1 MCLTVQLTAH
11 VNVKIYK
18 IRLLYVNIFVICIP
32 LNFFVDIVI
41 PMIISDKDEWVGRHL
56 PLKMYKD

>member
-1 MCLTVQLTAH
+1 MCLTVHLTAH

-18 IRLLYVNIFVICIP
+18 IRLYVNINMLYVNIFVIYIP

-41 PMIISDKDEWVGRHL
+41 PMIISDKDGLAGTFH
-56 PLKMYKD
+56 